1 MKRRMA
7 GVANPKLL
15 QNLQKKRNSD
25 PFFCLRMRL
34 IQMNI
39 SSWLLMT
46 ASTSQPSK
54 MTAFVSQ
61 KDHLN
66 FVHFSNC
73 GHRESNDKKRP
84 GPSSQPQF
92 RAGRRNIRAP
102 RSPPPPSRTR
112 DPFNPVIFGW
122 EDINLLVRVMRKCS
136 VCLLT
141 EVKTPSGLLRTFDCH
156 DCKASKP

>member
-1 MKRRMA
+1 MTGTTKHPSSCQNCFPLRILWMKRRMA

-46 ASTSQPSK
+46 ASTSQPTK

-61 KDHLN
+61 KEHLN

-102 RSPPPPSRTR
+102 RSPPPHQEPETLSTQSFLVGRT
-112 DPFNPVIFGW
+112 
-122 EDINLLVRVMRKCS
+122 
-136 VCLLT
+136 
-141 EVKTPSGLLRTFDCH
+141 
-156 DCKASKP
+156 